1 MLQFAL
7 VARSSAEHIGE
18 HGCGVFGGSVSR
30 GAALGGDY
38 QEGVGGRPAGD
49 QLFGDRPDLVD
60 LAREAIP
67 ILTLWVDEPREDPS
81 EAMTDLSDMV
91 RSGAT
96 LPM

>member
-1 MLQFAL
+1 VSTAAAYLADP
-7 VARSSAEHIGE
+7 SA
-18 HGCGVFGGSVSR
+18 
-30 GAALGGDY
+30 AAPPCY

>member
-1 MLQFAL
+1 MA
-7 VARSSAEHIGE
+7 VPEVINCSAI
-18 HGCGVFGGSVSR
+18 
-30 GAALGGDY
+30 
-38 QEGVGGRPAGD
+38 
-49 QLFGDRPDLVD
+49 DLVD